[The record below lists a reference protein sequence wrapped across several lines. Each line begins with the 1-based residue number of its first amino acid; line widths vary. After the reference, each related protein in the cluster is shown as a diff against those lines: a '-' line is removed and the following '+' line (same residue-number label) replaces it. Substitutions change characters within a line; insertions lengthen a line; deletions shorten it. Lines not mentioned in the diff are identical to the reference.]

1 MKTHLKDAH
10 IICIGSESQVF
21 YSLRPSSTFLHTM
34 RYYQQKYPEVDE
46 LVMVQVRQIAEMGA
60 YVKLLEYDNTEGMIL
75 LSELSR
81 RRIRSV
87 QKLIRVGRNEVV
99 VVLRVDKEKGYIDLS
114 KRRVSPE
121 DITKCEERYMKS
133 KTVASILRHV
143 ASKIPS
149 SDAAAVDDGATPA
162 PPGTGAAQLDK
173 KARRAARKV
182 AAETGEPV
190 DPLLVQPDHIPGTSE
205 SEEQRLEMLYETIA
219 WPLGKTFGH
228 PYDAFK
234 QALADNE
241 TVFATLDPPPLEAT
255 LKILK
260 DTIAKRL
267 TPQAV
272 KLRADIELTCY
283 TPAGIDAIKKALRA
297 GEKQSNEA
305 VPIKARLVAPPLYVL
320 STNATDK
327 YAAVDRLER
336 AIEAIQSTI
345 EEQGGA
351 VVVKMKPK
359 AVSEQEEKELSQRLE
374 KAEQENAE
382 VSGDEDEDE

>member
-1 MKTHLKDAH
+1 
-10 IICIGSESQVF
+10 
-21 YSLRPSSTFLHTM
+21 M
-34 RYYQQKYPEVDE
+34 RYYEQKYPEVDE

-121 DITKCEERYMKS
+121 DIVKCEERYMKS
-133 KTVASILRHV
+133 KAVASILRHV

-149 SDAAAVDDGATPA
+149 LNAEGEALPSSEP
-162 PPGTGAAQLDK
+162 LDK
-173 KARRAARKV
+173 EGKRAARKARQAAAEEGLDAPALAPQSEADV
-182 AAETGEPV
+182 AASGV
-190 DPLLVQPDHIPGTSE
+190 AASN
-205 SEEQRLEMLYETIA
+205 EEEKLEHLYDTIG
-219 WPLGKTFGH
+219 WPLGKKYGH

-234 QALADNE
+234 LALTEPDVVFSALAE
-241 TVFATLDPPPLEAT
+241 PIPASTLS
-255 LKILK
+255 ILTS
-260 DTIAKRL
+260 TIARRL
-267 TPQAV
+267 TPQPI

-297 GEKQSNEA
+297 GEKQSTEV
-305 VPIKARLVAPPLYVL
+305 VPIKAKLVAPPLYVL

-327 YAAVDRLER
+327 YAAVERLEK
-336 AIEAIQSTI
+336 AIEAIQNTI
-345 EEQGGA
+345 EEEGGNL
-351 VVVKMKPK
+351 VLKMKPK
-359 AVSEQEEKELSQRLE
+359 AVSETDEQDLAQLMA
-374 KAEQENAE
+374 KAGMENAE
-382 VSGDEDEDE
+382 VSGDEEEEEA

>member
-1 MKTHLKDAH
+1 
-10 IICIGSESQVF
+10 
-21 YSLRPSSTFLHTM
+21 M
-34 RYYQQKYPEVDE
+34 RYYEQKYPEVDE

-121 DITKCEERYMKS
+121 DIVKCEERFMKS

-143 ASKIPS
+143 ASKVPS
-149 SDAAAVDDGATPA
+149 LSGSGDAPTSPIE
-162 PPGTGAAQLDK
+162 
-173 KARRAARKV
+173 
-182 AAETGEPV
+182 AAEGAENDLGIDAGAGGGYRPSANE
-190 DPLLVQPDHIPGTSE
+190 DEKL
-205 SEEQRLEMLYETIA
+205 EQLYEQVG
-219 WPLGKTFGH
+219 WPLGKKYGH

-234 QALADNE
+234 LALTEPD
-241 TVFATLDPPPLEAT
+241 TVFASLPAPIPESTLQL
-255 LKILK
+255 LIS
-260 DTIAKRL
+260 TIARRL
-267 TPQAV
+267 TPQPI

-297 GEKQSNEA
+297 GEKQSTDA
-305 VPIKARLVAPPLYVL
+305 VPIKAKLVAPPLYVL

-327 YAAVDRLER
+327 YAAVDRLEK
-336 AIEAIQSTI
+336 AIATIQSTI
-345 EEQGGA
+345 EKQGGSLI
-351 VVVKMKPK
+351 VKMKPK
-359 AVSEQEEKELSQRLE
+359 AVSETEEQDLAALMM

-382 VSGDEDEDE
+382 VSGDESEEEE

>member
-1 MKTHLKDAH
+1 
-10 IICIGSESQVF
+10 
-21 YSLRPSSTFLHTM
+21 M
-34 RYYQQKYPEVDE
+34 RYYEQKYPEVDE

-121 DITKCEERYMKS
+121 DIVKCEERYMKS

-149 SDAAAVDDGATPA
+149 IGADGEVTNAPAAEPA
-162 PPGTGAAQLDK
+162 DK
-173 KARRAARKV
+173 EHKRAARKARQAAQEEGGEAAAAAAA
-182 AAETGEPV
+182 AAEA
-190 DPLLVQPDHIPGTSE
+190 DIPGGGNE
-205 SEEQRLEMLYETIA
+205 DERLEQLYETIA
-219 WPLGKTFGH
+219 WPLGKKYGH

-234 QALADNE
+234 LALTEPE
-241 TVFATLDPPPLEAT
+241 TVFSSLPAPIPESTMA
-255 LKILK
+255 ILTS
-260 DTIAKRL
+260 TIARRL
-267 TPQAV
+267 TPQPI

-297 GEKQSNEA
+297 GEKQSSEA
-305 VPIKARLVAPPLYVL
+305 VPIKAKLVAPPLYVL

-327 YAAVDRLER
+327 YAAVERLER

-345 EEQGGA
+345 EDQGGNLI
-351 VVVKMKPK
+351 VKMKPK
-359 AVSEQEEKELSQRLE
+359 AVSETEEQDLAQLMA
-374 KAEQENAE
+374 KAGQENAE
-382 VSGDEDEDE
+382 VSGDEDEEE